1 MKKILLLALLCT
13 LVMGADVKAQEVTY
27 VEDPSQGYTFNRFK
41 DNWFVTGEIGVGGMA
56 SSNDGELSLG
66 KRIMPTFNIGV
77 GKWFSPLIGVRFSAD
92 FRKMKGATIRGAG
105 IDPENPTD
113 GAVGDFLVNRQ
124 WSIGP
129 AADIYLNLTNWWCG
143 YKPDRVYNASLYGGA
158 TAHVQMTRQMDG
170 NSAKW
175 KYYTMS
181 IGLRAGLLNSF
192 RVSDHVDI
200 LLDLRLDFDQ
210 SNFMDFTRQVNM
222 YGSVMVGAA
231 YKFNKTKWSAPIV
244 PVCPEYKYSDAEGD
258 ALVERLKQADAKIA
272 DLERQL
278 RECMNRPVPE
288 PAAPAKE
295 APLATIYFPIGSSRV
310 QGVQTKVVAAVAN
323 AMSNTDD
330 EYVVTGWA
338 DSYTGSAARNQ
349 QLREQRAD
357 NVVKLLV
364 KNGVDES
371 RIETATAGNNLTE
384 YGEHSADLDRAATI
398 EIKK

>member
-13 LVMGADVKAQEVTY
+13 VIMGADVKAQEVTY

-41 DNWFVTGEIGVGGMA
+41 DNWFITGEIGVGGLA
-56 SSNDGELSLG
+56 SSYDGELGFG
-66 KRIMPTFNIGV
+66 KRIMPSFNIGV

-92 FRKMKGATIRGAG
+92 FRKMKGATIDGAG
-105 IDPENPTD
+105 IDPENPAD
-113 GAVGDFLVNRQ
+113 GAVGIYSVNRQ

-129 AADIYLNLTNWWCG
+129 AADVYLNLTNWWCG
-143 YKPDRVYNASLYGGA
+143 YKPDRLYNASLYGGVA
-158 TAHVQMTRQMDG
+158 AHAQMTRQMDG

-175 KYYTMS
+175 KYFTMS
-181 IGLRAGLLNSF
+181 IGM
-192 RVSDHVDI
+192 RV
-200 LLDLRLDFDQ
+200 
-210 SNFMDFTRQVNM
+210 
-222 YGSVMVGAA
+222 G
-231 YKFNKTKWSAPIV
+231 
-244 PVCPEYKYSDAEGD
+244 
-258 ALVERLKQADAKIA
+258 
-272 DLERQL
+272 L
-278 RECMNRPVPE
+278 RECMNRPIPE
-288 PAAPAKE
+288 PEPVKE

-323 AMSNTDD
+323 AMSTTDD

-364 KNGVDES
+364 KNGVDS
-371 RIETATAGNNLTE
+371 NRIETATADSNLTE
-384 YGEHSADLDRAATI
+384 YGENSADLDRAATI